1 MKHTFAFSTCDNLA
15 SNGRWVLFAY
25 ESGSTAA
32 ASSVVADDSNI
43 NPEDGAAVS
52 EAAKETAA

>member
-32 ASSVVADDSNI
+32 ASAVADDSSI
-43 NPEDGAAVS
+43 NPEDVAAVS

>member
-1 MKHTFAFSTCDNLA
+1 MKGYYNNSGYMGYVG
-15 SNGRWVLFAY
+15 GRWVLFAY

-43 NPEDGAAVS
+43 NPEDVAAVS